1 MASEHALPMSKS
13 LRVVEERPLI
23 KTPQE
28 LVHIKHKISLRQYK
42 YWLLMLRA
50 YREAYELNTIPNDQG
65 YYQLPIATFEKW
77 LGYELVRGELKADLE
92 SIRREPIIYN
102 VLGKDG
108 KKILRGAGFIS
119 EWELTAN
126 WVGFKL
132 PGFLMESIQ
141 QLDLKN
147 SIFQKINWEVF
158 NSFTGKYEA
167 ILYKLC
173 RDYIGSRR
181 TPTMTIQAYR
191 EYMGLKEQEYAEF
204 KNLNRFVISAP
215 VKQINE
221 SPLSDINV
229 EVIFTREKRQ
239 TSTVQ
244 FLVTPKLQTAMNFGD
259 DDAFSLAKVSIALN
273 QQKEYLTK
281 KEPKMI
287 ELSIQ
292 RANEYGEEQ
301 EKQGKEVNFG
311 ALYRKAIEEDWG
323 KEYQSK
329 KAREAEKNATVEKVK
344 AVEASD
350 TQQNKINELREDF
363 KRITVTAALR
373 EITFERKKILAQ
385 EYVTEVGEGRT
396 SSYDP
401 IRVEFADK
409 IESSYFSI
417 WLRKQVIPEF
427 DEARFA
433 NWLKKEK
440 GIDLSKPKTKG

>member
-1 MASEHALPMSKS
+1 MAKELK
-13 LRVVEERPLI
+13 VVEERPLI

-50 YREAYELNTIPNDQG
+50 YREAYELGNIPNEQG
-65 YYQLPIATFEKW
+65 YYLLPIATFEHW

-173 RDYIGSRR
+173 RDYVGSRR
-181 TPTMTIQAYR
+181 TPTLSIQEYR
-191 EYMGLKEQEYAEF
+191 EYMGLKDQEYAAF
-204 KNLNRFVISAP
+204 KDLNKFVISAP
-215 VKQINE
+215 IKRINN
-221 SPLSDINV
+221 SAAADITIEAV
-229 EVIFTREKRQ
+229 FKREARKAV
-239 TSTVQ
+239 SVQ
-244 FLVTPKLQTAMNFGD
+244 FLVSPKQQTMLDLGD
-259 DDAFSLAKVSIALN
+259 DPAFRFARVTIALA
-273 QQKEYLTK
+273 QQKEYLAQ
-281 KEPKMI
+281 KEPELI

-292 RANEYGEEQ
+292 RANEYGEEE
-301 EKQGKEVNFG
+301 EKKGKQVNFG

-323 KEYQSK
+323 TEYQSK
-329 KAREAEKNATVEKVK
+329 KLREAEKVLALGKRQ
-344 AVEASD
+344 AVEISESQQKRLDELKSDFQRLATSAAIKSLTKEDKQKHIETYIAEAGEGKATSYDKTKVDFSD
-350 TQQNKINELREDF
+350 TLERANFNN
-363 KRITVTAALR
+363 ALR
-373 EITFERKKILAQ
+373 KKLTPAFDSVAF
-385 EYVTEVGEGRT
+385 VTWLQTEKAI
-396 SSYDP
+396 DP
-401 IRVEFADK
+401 
-409 IESSYFSI
+409 
-417 WLRKQVIPEF
+417 
-427 DEARFA
+427 AR
-433 NWLKKEK
+433 L
-440 GIDLSKPKTKG
+440 GL

>member
-1 MASEHALPMSKS
+1 MAKALK
-13 LRVVEERPLI
+13 VVEERPLI

-50 YREAYELNTIPNDQG
+50 YREAYELGSIPNEQG
-65 YYQLPIATFEKW
+65 YYLLPIATFEHW

-173 RDYIGSRR
+173 RDYVGSRR
-181 TPTMTIQAYR
+181 TPTLSIQEYR
-191 EYMGLKEQEYAEF
+191 EYMGLKDQEYAAF
-204 KNLNRFVISAP
+204 KDLNKFVISAP
-215 VKQINE
+215 IKRINN
-221 SPLSDINV
+221 SAAADITIEAV
-229 EVIFTREKRQ
+229 FKREARKAV
-239 TSTVQ
+239 SVQ
-244 FLVTPKLQTAMNFGD
+244 FLVSPKQQTMLDLGD
-259 DDAFSLAKVSIALN
+259 DPAFRFARVTIALA
-273 QQKEYLTK
+273 QQKEYLAQ
-281 KEPKMI
+281 KEPELI

-292 RANEYGEEQ
+292 RANEYGEEE
-301 EKQGKEVNFG
+301 EKKGKQVNFG

-323 KEYQSK
+323 TEYQSK
-329 KAREAEKNATVEKVK
+329 KLREAEKVLALGKRQ
-344 AVEASD
+344 AVEIGESQQKRLDELKSD
-350 TQQNKINELREDF
+350 FQRLATSAAIKSLTKED
-363 KRITVTAALR
+363 KQKHIETYIA
-373 EITFERKKILAQ
+373 
-385 EYVTEVGEGRT
+385 EVGEGKAT
-396 SSYDP
+396 SYDKGK
-401 IRVEFADK
+401 VD
-409 IESSYFSI
+409 FSDTLERANFNNA
-417 WLRKQVIPEF
+417 LRKKLTPAF
-427 DEARFA
+427 DSVAFVTWLQTEKAIDPAR
-433 NWLKKEK
+433 L
-440 GIDLSKPKTKG
+440 GL

>member
-1 MASEHALPMSKS
+1 MAIEITEPMSKS
-13 LRVVEERPLI
+13 LRAVEERPLI

-50 YREAYELNTIPNDQG
+50 YREAYELDTIPNDQG

-191 EYMGLKEQEYAEF
+191 EYMGLKESEYAEF
-204 KNLNRFVISAP
+204 KNLNRFVIAAP

-221 SPLSDINV
+221 SQLSDIIV
-229 EVIFTREKRQ
+229 EVVFTREKRQ
-239 TSTVQ
+239 TATVQ

-259 DDAFSLAKVSIALN
+259 DDAFSLAKVSIALT
-273 QQKEYLTK
+273 QQKEYLTS

-301 EKQGKEVNFG
+301 EKLGKEVNFG

-329 KAREAEKNATVEKVK
+329 KAREAEKVAVITQEKTTE
-344 AVEASD
+344 AVE
-350 TQQNKINELREDF
+350 NKKNKLSELKEDF
-363 KRITVTAALR
+363 RRLQVTKALKS
-373 EITFERKKILAQ
+373 ISFERKRVLATK
-385 EYVTEVGEGRT
+385 YVAEVGQGRA

-401 IRVEFADK
+401 VRVEFNDK
-409 IESSYFSI
+409 TETTYFSI
-417 WLRKQVIPEF
+417 WLRKEVIPEF
-427 DEARFA
+427 DEAAFA
-433 NWLKKEK
+433 SWLKNEK
-440 GIDLSKPKTKG
+440 GIDLPKQPHQG